1 MKQMPMVIKL
11 FFVLLILGLVS
22 NAVTQIQK
30 GKTRP
35 LMTAQWMEGVIA
47 PHCKAIKKG
56 LWGQTPLEDKDWKK
70 LAVNAA
76 VLNESSYVLMA
87 DDRCPDEVWATA
99 ASETLRIGSTEL
111 LKAIESK
118 DVEAAKSAFSQIKK
132 SCAPCH
138 EAHKKKEK

>member
-1 MKQMPMVIKL
+1 MKRMPIVIKL

-35 LMTAQWMEGVIA
+35 LMTAQWMEGVIT
-47 PHCKAIKKG
+47 PHCKSIKKG

-118 DVEAAKSAFSQIKK
+118 DVEAAKSDFSQI
-132 SCAPCH
+132 
-138 EAHKKKEK
+138 EKILCSLP

>member
-1 MKQMPMVIKL
+1 MKRMPMVIKL
-11 FFVLLILGLVS
+11 FFVLLILGVVS

-35 LMTAQWMEGVIA
+35 LMTKQWMKGVIE

-56 LWGQTPLEDKDWKK
+56 LEANLLEDKAWKK

-87 DDRCPDEVWATA
+87 DGRCPDRVWATA

-118 DVEAAKSAFSQIKK
+118 DIEATKSAFSQVTK
-132 SCAPCH
+132 SCGACH

>member
-1 MKQMPMVIKL
+1 MKRMPIVIKL

-35 LMTAQWMEGVIA
+35 LMTAQWMEGVIT
-47 PHCKAIKKG
+47 PHCKSIKKG

-118 DVEAAKSAFSQIKK
+118 DVEAAKRDFSQI
-132 SCAPCH
+132 
-138 EAHKKKEK
+138 EKILCSLP

>member
-1 MKQMPMVIKL
+1 MKRISMVIKL
-11 FFVLLILGLVS
+11 FSVLLILGIVS

-35 LMTAQWMEGVIA
+35 LTTEQWMEGVIQ

-56 LWGQTPLEDKDWKK
+56 LEANLLEDKAWNK

-138 EAHKKKEK
+138 EAHKKKGK